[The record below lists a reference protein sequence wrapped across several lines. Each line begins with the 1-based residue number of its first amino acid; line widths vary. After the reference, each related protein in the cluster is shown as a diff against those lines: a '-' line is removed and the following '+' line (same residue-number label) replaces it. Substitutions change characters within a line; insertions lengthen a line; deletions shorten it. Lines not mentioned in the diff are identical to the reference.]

1 MSSLLK
7 CPAAISFGS
16 HPDNGGVNCPAAEQ
30 SGDPSSIFPLVSQLI
45 DFPFNNAAPS
55 SSIGS
60 ISAANHVAFSPR
72 GFDPGAARHRR
83 RQALFLF
90 RSRKPLINFSSGKTE
105 RGGDEARGSDGGR
118 ERGGRIITASFC
130 HSAGIQRHWEGNGN
144 FGAGWSCA
152 ST

>member
-1 MSSLLK
+1 MNSLLK

-55 SSIGS
+55 SFYSSSSIGS
-60 ISAANHVAFSPR
+60 IPANHVAFSPR

-105 RGGDEARGSDGGR
+105 RGGEGGR
-118 ERGGRIITASFC
+118 GGGRRKEGGRPRRIITASFC
-130 HSAGIQRHWEGNGN
+130 HFADI
-144 FGAGWSCA
+144 
-152 ST
+152 

>member
-1 MSSLLK
+1 MGLQRATLVRRDELAFKVSGA
-7 CPAAISFGS
+7 AAISFGS

-105 RGGDEARGSDGGR
+105 RGGEGVRRREGERRENHYCEFLSFRRHTAPLGGK
-118 ERGGRIITASFC
+118 
-130 HSAGIQRHWEGNGN
+130 W
-144 FGAGWSCA
+144 
-152 ST
+152 